1 MRVDLVI
8 CDFGYLMVELYSEQG
23 KKNPAIAG
31 FFTSKIKPYFLI
43 TTLFIVSF
51 AFSSVMK

>member
-8 CDFGYLMVELYSEQG
+8 CDFGYLIVELYYVWG

-31 FFTSKIKPYFLI
+31 FL
-43 TTLFIVSF
+43 L
-51 AFSSVMK
+51 

>member
-23 KKNPAIAG
+23 KKNPAIV
-31 FFTSKIKPYFLI
+31 
-43 TTLFIVSF
+43 IVRPTILLQYRE
-51 AFSSVMK
+51 